1 LIEVNA
7 GLAMLRLL
15 STELEPGKE
24 NIAMRTPLVL
34 AGLAWAGLAAATAQA
49 QGLTQPWTEATPM
62 TPQDRAIILSTT
74 DSQVHGR
81 PPGTTAKWSNPD
93 GGHSGTI
100 TLLSK
105 STRKSMACERIEYR
119 ILEPRSTRQHGRYVF
134 TSCKVPD
141 GSWKFLD

>member
-1 LIEVNA
+1 
-7 GLAMLRLL
+7 M
-15 STELEPGKE
+15 ST
-24 NIAMRTPLVL
+24 ALVL
-34 AGLAWAGLAAATAQA
+34 AGLACAGFAATAAHA
-49 QGLTQPWTEATPM
+49 QGLTQSWTEATPM
-62 TPQDRAIILSTT
+62 TPQDRAIIFSTT

-105 STRKSMACERIEYR
+105 STRKGMPCERIEYR

-134 TSCKVPD
+134 TSCKVAD
-141 GSWKFLD
+141 GSWKFLE